1 MIIIVNTVS
10 KAAVESFA
18 TLTLTY
24 IYAVVA
30 IFTKEIITVL
40 AIPPFI
46 RQAVRAVSI
55 STVFTTNFI

>member
-1 MIIIVNTVS
+1 MVMIINTVS
-10 KAAVESFA
+10 IAAVGSFA

-30 IFTKEIITVL
+30 VLTEEIIAVL
-40 AIPPFI
+40 A

-55 STVFTTNFI
+55 STAVFTLPML